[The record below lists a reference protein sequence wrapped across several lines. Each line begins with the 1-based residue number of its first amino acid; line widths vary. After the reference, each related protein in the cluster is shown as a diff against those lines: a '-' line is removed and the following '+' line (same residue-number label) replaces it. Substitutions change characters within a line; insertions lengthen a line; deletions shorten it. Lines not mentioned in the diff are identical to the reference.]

1 MHRPSI
7 HFPHFFSHL
16 FKLQLYLNLKLP
28 PKLVCPEPLN
38 VTKEKYKKT
47 KAYCLVS
54 LLFHEN
60 LPEVDWYAFQQS
72 FDIFLIHSHSHF
84 SWPFHVSLF
93 KLIVGSWPS
102 FLINWEKR
110 INPKRNS
117 AESQNLPTYTLPK
130 NILPYSL
137 FILWYVYVSS
147 KGQNFSCV
155 LELILCSLPMDLLQQ
170 LPLPCFLMCA

>member
-7 HFPHFFSHL
+7 HFPHSFSHL

-117 AESQNLPTYTLPK
+117 AESQNLPPYPSK
-130 NILPYSL
+130 IPILIWHWSIRNPD
-137 FILWYVYVSS
+137 FFFFFFWHLWQPVEKSNASENSNVLD
-147 KGQNFSCV
+147 KIGQIWM
-155 LELILCSLPMDLLQQ
+155 L
-170 LPLPCFLMCA
+170 